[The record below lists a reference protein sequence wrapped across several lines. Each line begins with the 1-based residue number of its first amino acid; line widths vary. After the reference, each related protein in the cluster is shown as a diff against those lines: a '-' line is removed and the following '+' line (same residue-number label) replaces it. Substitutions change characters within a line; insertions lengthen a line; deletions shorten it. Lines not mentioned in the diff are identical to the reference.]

1 MILEIQNL
9 TKSYGKHMALNQVSL
24 SLTPGV
30 YALLGPNGA
39 GKSTLM
45 NLIAGNIRQD
55 YGKIC
60 YDGKTTEALGREFRR
75 ILGFMPQQQ
84 GLYENFTAYRFLSYM
99 ASLKGMSRAE
109 AAKEIE
115 WALEMVHLADNRNQ
129 RLGAFSGGMKQRVL
143 MAQAIMND
151 PEILILDEPTAGLD
165 PKERIRIRNIISEI
179 AMDKIVIFATHVVS
193 DIEQIAKEAV
203 MLKAGKI
210 AAVNTPEALCDM
222 LEGKVFEAEMSQGEL
237 ERLENQLLIRNL
249 VKRDGRLI
257 VRFLSET
264 PLVGVYSSAVRAD
277 LEDVYLYY
285 FANGKGA
292 MA

>member
-99 ASLKGMSRAE
+99 ASLKGMSRAK

-193 DIEQIAKEAV
+193 DIE
-203 MLKAGKI
+203 
-210 AAVNTPEALCDM
+210 
-222 LEGKVFEAEMSQGEL
+222 
-237 ERLENQLLIRNL
+237 
-249 VKRDGRLI
+249 
-257 VRFLSET
+257 
-264 PLVGVYSSAVRAD
+264 
-277 LEDVYLYY
+277 
-285 FANGKGA
+285 
-292 MA
+292 

>member
-99 ASLKGMSRAE
+99 ASLKGMSRAK

-210 AAVNTPEALCDM
+210 AAVDR
-222 LEGKVFEAEMSQGEL
+222 KSV
-237 ERLENQLLIRNL
+237 
-249 VKRDGRLI
+249 V
-257 VRFLSET
+257 
-264 PLVGVYSSAVRAD
+264 
-277 LEDVYLYY
+277 
-285 FANGKGA
+285 
-292 MA
+292 

>member
-99 ASLKGMSRAE
+99 ASLKGMSRAK

-129 RLGAFSGGMKQRVL
+129 RLGAFSGGM
-143 MAQAIMND
+143 
-151 PEILILDEPTAGLD
+151 T
-165 PKERIRIRNIISEI
+165 
-179 AMDKIVIFATHVVS
+179 
-193 DIEQIAKEAV
+193 
-203 MLKAGKI
+203 LK
-210 AAVNTPEALCDM
+210 
-222 LEGKVFEAEMSQGEL
+222 F
-237 ERLENQLLIRNL
+237 
-249 VKRDGRLI
+249 
-257 VRFLSET
+257 
-264 PLVGVYSSAVRAD
+264 
-277 LEDVYLYY
+277 
-285 FANGKGA
+285 
-292 MA
+292 